1 MGTTT
6 QPTPIPIPENDG
18 NNMTPDTA
26 TPMESE
32 TRRIAPVTY
41 PHDEHLLQEAKG
53 RYKEDLFF
61 QKILD
66 TPKAFKNFSLTEDGF
81 IRLKLPDR
89 IVVCIPDI
97 KIGERTL
104 REMVIDQAHSL
115 LAHLGTKKTLSYLHE
130 YVWWDS
136 MVHDVTTFCASCTTC
151 Q

>member
-6 QPTPIPIPENDG
+6 QPTPRTIPG
-18 NNMTPDTA
+18 NNMDDT
-26 TPMESE
+26 TSDTHIPVERE

-41 PHDEHLLQEAKG
+41 PHNEHLLQEAKG
-53 RYKEDLFF
+53 QYKEDLFF
-61 QKILD
+61 QKILE

-81 IRLKLPDR
+81 IRLRLPDR
-89 IVVCIPDI
+89 VVICIPDI
-97 KIGERTL
+97 KISKRTL

-115 LAHLGTKKTLSYLHE
+115 LAHLGAKKTLSYLRE

-136 MVHDVTTFCASCTTC
+136 MVPDVMVFCTLCMTC